1 MSDFKRGHDMEDEA
15 DGKCEVRLYPYTY
28 KVAWSFS
35 DGPGAVRVW
44 EEQGFNT
51 LYEAQ
56 KYARGLVMDGGEG
69 LVVMGFQMREVELD
83 SLLDA
88 ESPDALRLAHRERW

>member
-1 MSDFKRGHDMEDEA
+1 MVIDSP
-15 DGKCEVRLYPYTY
+15 VPSW
-28 KVAWSFS
+28 KVGWSFS

-44 EEQGFNT
+44 EERGFNT